1 MEFVD
6 IEQMMK
12 DKLAECD
19 DFLNGKDVA
28 FARVSA
34 LREELAV
41 AEEKLAEY
49 DDVEYVNK
57 VIAYRDDLKCKLGI
71 VDVVE
76 EVAEAHNEQVVECA
90 VEQPTAPAEVATDE
104 IVEQPLL

>member
-12 DKLAECD
+12 DKLVECD

-28 FARVSA
+28 VARVCG
-34 LREELAV
+34 LREELAK
-41 AEEKLAEY
+41 AEEELRAYE
-49 DDVEYVNK
+49 DVEYVDR
-57 VIAYRDDLKCKLGI
+57 VIAYRDDLKRRLGI

-90 VEQPTAPAEVATDE
+90 VEQPTAPVEVATDE